1 MADIFQHCFSSKKKK
16 KEEEV
21 NEKSCG
27 IPKHF
32 YATRMPSRISY
43 STFQKTSHFI
53 STLSKRW
60 LLNSNSLFKHLYALS
75 RDASS
80 YRLPLLPKIDEIH
93 VYEKIERDLSTVT
106 IHVNFIPPRR
116 IYVNKFRGLCLAM
129 AWAWIQRNA
138 RVVNLARRRVPA
150 TKRSCSIAWFATAR
164 RPLFLDRAARETLF
178 RVDALARAWPSLC
191 RGGVLE
197 GLLEATWL
205 VFEYR

>member
-16 KEEEV
+16 KEEEEV

-80 YRLPLLPKIDEIH
+80 YRLPVLPKIDEIH
-93 VYEKIERDLSTVT
+93 VYEKIERDLSRNLQGKV
-106 IHVNFIPPRR
+106 VP
-116 IYVNKFRGLCLAM
+116 NKTLHCHDSRELYSPA
-129 AWAWIQRNA
+129 
-138 RVVNLARRRVPA
+138 VNLREQISRTLSRNGVGVNPAKRARR
-150 TKRSCSIAWFATAR
+150 
-164 RPLFLDRAARETLF
+164 
-178 RVDALARAWPSLC
+178 
-191 RGGVLE
+191 
-197 GLLEATWL
+197 
-205 VFEYR
+205 